1 MRKLLALLVLLLAGA
16 ALAQQPPPKLEPL
29 PEPPPPP
36 PGVVPE
42 APNEQPIMITPGQN
56 DQIEELQ
63 VNGKLVLKVTQPS
76 GRVYYLEE
84 DPANPVSRDGLG
96 NILRVP
102 MWVIREF

>member
-1 MRKLLALLVLLLAGA
+1 MRKTLALLLLALANA
-16 ALAQQPPPKLEPL
+16 SFAQQPPRLEPL

-42 APNEQPIMITPGQN
+42 APNEQPIMITPGEN

-63 VNGKLVLKVTQPS
+63 VNGKLVLKVTQPT
-76 GRVYYLEE
+76 GRVYYLQE

-102 MWVIREF
+102 MWVLREF

>member
-1 MRKLLALLVLLLAGA
+1 MRRTLALLALALAGA
-16 ALAQQPPPKLEPL
+16 SFAQQPPPLQPL

-42 APNEQPIMITPGQN
+42 TPSEQPIMITPGQN

-63 VNGKLVLKVTQPS
+63 INGKLVLKVTQPS
-76 GRVYYLEE
+76 GRVYYLQE

-96 NILRVP
+96 NVLRVP
-102 MWVIREF
+102 MWVLREF